1 MDYRN
6 DKLNEI
12 HRDTWPNLG
21 WAAKETKNDDLCASN
36 LTGKEITA
44 PLDQKREPAQYA
56 KEKLNTKLN
65 SCLSDTKTQNR

>member
-1 MDYRN
+1 MDYSN
-6 DKLNEI
+6 EKLNEI

-36 LTGKEITA
+36 LTGEKITA
-44 PLDQKREPAQYA
+44 PLDQKRELAQYA

-65 SCLSDTKTQNR
+65 SGLSDTENPE